1 MSKLIRKAQ
10 QNRVVPAVVAAFD
23 VVQLVAASDS
33 SILTER
39 IEKIDKLLPKL
50 SMVNIFYQEIHT
62 LKTMINTFLQSANS
76 FFPHFMLLRNRT
88 LQFALNTKERKK
100 SSELWVCIFQLICTI
115 GLSDTVDLVQEA
127 LQQTLKKHPKQRFPD
142 FGEYLNTLTSQE

>member
-1 MSKLIRKAQ
+1 MIREAQ

-39 IEKIDKLLPKL
+39 IEKIDNHLPKL

-62 LKTMINTFLQSANS
+62 LKTLINTFVQLANS
-76 FFPHFMLLRNRT
+76 FFPNFMLLRKIT
-88 LQFALNTKERKK
+88 LQFALNTEERKK
-100 SSELWVCIFQLICTI
+100 SSELWVGIFQLIWTI

-127 LQQTLKKHPKQRFPD
+127 LQQTLKKHLKQRFPD
-142 FGEYLNTLTSQE
+142 FGEYFNTLTSQE